1 MRLAL
6 GPHRRR
12 GGADNGIYLQSAS
25 CDEVGLDW
33 HIGCRTNYMKNIFH
47 LGTGKITT
55 LHELFLEQL
64 KDLYSAETQLIEA
77 LPAMA
82 EAAHAPALK
91 KGFQTHLEETK
102 GHARRIEEIFQSLDE
117 HDGPEGKTCQAMK
130 GLIKEGKETI
140 NEDASPAVKDAA
152 LIAAAQRVEHYEI
165 AGYGTVRSFA
175 ELMGHTQAVQLLQ
188 ETLDEEAATD
198 KKLTA
203 ASAKLNLKVPLGH
216 A

>member
-1 MRLAL
+1 
-6 GPHRRR
+6 
-12 GGADNGIYLQSAS
+12 
-25 CDEVGLDW
+25 
-33 HIGCRTNYMKNIFH
+33 MKNIFH

-77 LPAMA
+77 LPQMA

-91 KGFQTHLEETK
+91 KGFLTHLEETK
-102 GHARRIEEIFQSLDE
+102 GHARRIEEIFQLLEE

-140 NEDASPAVKDAA
+140 NEDASAVVKDAA

-165 AGYGTVRSFA
+165 AGYGTVRTFA
-175 ELMGHTQAVQLLQ
+175 ELLGQTEAAQLLQ

-198 KKLTA
+198 EKLTA
-203 ASAKLNLKVPLGH
+203 AAAKLNLKVPTGRAKAH